1 VTFEQGLT
9 WAIRI
14 AQYLKKRGLNHKD
27 VIGIAAKNS
36 TYVMPLGVACLM
48 NGTPFHSV
56 NPVLDDGW
64 YSFWKTVIHY
74 YISNT
79 NCSYVN
85 PCVLDH

>member
-1 VTFEQGLT
+1 MKKLSLYSICDPRDSLQICDIDGVTVTFEQGLT

-48 NGTPFHSV
+48 NGTPFHAV
-56 NPVLDDGW
+56 NPVLDEG
-64 YSFWKTVIHY
+64 V
-74 YISNT
+74 
-79 NCSYVN
+79 
-85 PCVLDH
+85 